1 MERAPVSVIIPC
13 FNCSGT
19 IERAVSSVLRQTILP
34 SEVFLVDDAST
45 DRGETAK
52 KLVKIKELFGHSMR
66 MEIIRLKNNS
76 GPAAARN
83 AGWGMATQPYI
94 VFLDA
99 DDAWHPGKIDIQYR
113 WMEEHPDIA
122 LTGHP
127 CLLMEEDSP
136 AAPLSDAWSAHEV
149 GKTLILFSNRFQTPS
164 VMLRREI
171 PYRFQQGM
179 NYCEDYLL
187 WLRIV
192 LNGHKACRIDLPLAF
207 LFKPSFGR
215 GGLSKN
221 LWQLSKGEMKAFRT
235 IREEGL
241 ISGSARLFF
250 TLYIFLKYMRRVG
263 ISLFSGKLFSGST
276 DRGTEQA

>member
-13 FNCSGT
+13 FNCSST
-19 IERAVSSVLRQTILP
+19 IERAVSSVLRQTVLP

-45 DRGETAK
+45 DTGETAK
-52 KLVKIKELFGHSMR
+52 TLVKIKELFGHSMR
-66 MEIIRLKNNS
+66 MEIIRLENNS

-83 AGWGMATQPYI
+83 AGWNIATQPYI
-94 VFLDA
+94 VFLDS
-99 DDAWHPGKIDIQYR
+99 DDAWHPGKIDIQYH
-113 WMEEHPDIA
+113 WMEKHPDVA

-127 CLLMEEDSP
+127 CLLMQENST
-136 AAPLSDAWSAHEV
+136 AVPLSDAWNAHEV
-149 GKTLILFSNRFQTPS
+149 GKTLLLFSNRFQTSS

-192 LNGHKACRIDLPLAF
+192 LNGNKACRINLPLAF
-207 LFKPSFGR
+207 LFKPPFGM
-215 GGLSKN
+215 GGLSRN
-221 LWQLSKGEMKAFRT
+221 VWQLSKGEMNAFRA
-235 IREEGL
+235 IREDGL

-250 TLYIFLKYMRRVG
+250 TIYIFLKYMRRFG
-263 ISLFSGKLFSGST
+263 ISLFSGRMFSGSA

>member
-1 MERAPVSVIIPC
+1 V
-13 FNCSGT
+13 
-19 IERAVSSVLRQTILP
+19 
-34 SEVFLVDDAST
+34 
-45 DRGETAK
+45 TAK
-52 KLVKIKELFGHSMR
+52 KLVKIKELFGRSMR
-66 MEIIRLKNNS
+66 MEIIRLENNS

-83 AGWGMATQPYI
+83 AGWDTATQPYI

-113 WMEEHPDIA
+113 WMEKHSDIA

-127 CLLMEEDSP
+127 CLLMQEDAS
-136 AAPLSDAWSAHEV
+136 AAPLSDALSVHDV
-149 GKTLILFSNRFQTPS
+149 GKTLLLFSNRFQTSS

-192 LNGHKACRIDLPLAF
+192 LNGNKACRINLPLAF
-207 LFKPSFGR
+207 LFKPPFGR
-215 GGLSKN
+215 GGLSGN
-221 LWQLSKGEMKAFRT
+221 VWLLSKGEMNAIRT
-235 IREEGL
+235 VSEEGL

-250 TLYIFLKYMRRVG
+250 TVYIFLKYMRRFG
-263 ISLFSGKLFSGST
+263 ISLFSRRLFSGSVNG
-276 DRGTEQA
+276 GTQQT

>member
-19 IERAVSSVLRQTILP
+19 IERAVSSVLRQTLLP

-45 DRGETAK
+45 DGGATAK
-52 KLVKIKELFGHSMR
+52 KLVEIKELFGHSMR

-83 AGWGMATQPYI
+83 AGWDTATQPYI

-127 CLLMEEDSP
+127 CLLMEENSP
-136 AAPLSDAWSAHEV
+136 AVPLSDAWSAHEV
-149 GKTLILFSNRFQTPS
+149 GKTLLLFSNRFQTPS

-215 GGLSKN
+215 GGLSRN

-250 TLYIFLKYMRRVG
+250 TNYIFLKYMRRFG
-263 ISLFSGKLFSGST
+263 ISLFSGRLFSGSAG
-276 DRGTEQA
+276 RGTEQA

>member
-13 FNCSGT
+13 FNCSST
-19 IERAVSSVLRQTILP
+19 IERAISSVLRQTLLP
-34 SEVFLVDDAST
+34 LEVFLVDDAST

-52 KLVKIKELFGHSMR
+52 NLVKIKKLFGHSMR
-66 MEIIRLKNNS
+66 MEIIRLENNS

-83 AGWGMATQPYI
+83 AGWDAATQPYI

-113 WMEEHPDIA
+113 WMKKHPDIA

-127 CLLMEEDSP
+127 CVLMRAESP
-136 AAPLSDAWSAHEV
+136 AVPLPDAWKAHEV
-149 GKTLILFSNRFQTPS
+149 GKTLLLFSNRFQTTS

-179 NYCEDYLL
+179 NYCEDFLL
-187 WLRIV
+187 WLQIV

-207 LFKPSFGR
+207 LFKPPFGR
-215 GGLSKN
+215 GGLSRN
-221 LWQLSKGEMKAFRT
+221 VWQLSKGEMKA
-235 IREEGL
+235 IRMVREKGL
-241 ISGSARLFF
+241 ITGSAQLFF
-250 TLYIFLKYMRRVG
+250 TTYIFLKHMRRFG
-263 ISLFSGKLFSGST
+263 ISLFSSRLFSGSAE
-276 DRGTEQA
+276 REAEQA